1 MARTDRLGHL
11 AVGLRLANQSVM
23 SPSQTMYGV
32 QLVGHGGPEKLVW
45 NERIPVPVPAAS
57 EVLVRVLAAGVNNTD
72 INTRIGWYAQE
83 VSTATNDVGD
93 VNIESGGWG
102 GALRFPRIQGGD
114 LCGEVISVG
123 KGVNGIALGMRVP
136 CAITQPMPTSDNPVN
151 FEALGSERDGAF
163 AEFCCVPAAQLY
175 DVSDSPLSDIDI
187 GAMPCAFGTALNL
200 LVRAGVNER
209 DHVLITGA
217 SGGVG
222 LAAVQLARQRGAEVT
237 AVSSLT
243 KADAV
248 REAGADTV
256 IGREESLPPRGF
268 SVVVD
273 VVGGSAFSSLLD
285 ALRPGGRLATS
296 GAIAGPVVNTD
307 LRTLYLKD
315 LTVFGCT
322 YQPPEVFAQL
332 VNLIRE
338 GIVRPRVSQTYLLKE
353 IAKAQSDFTSK
364 HYPGKLVLLP

>member
-1 MARTDRLGHL
+1 MTLPRAMH
-11 AVGLRLANQSVM
+11 
-23 SPSQTMYGV
+23 GV
-32 QLVGHGGPEKLVW
+32 QLTGHGGPEKLIW
-45 NERIPVPVPAAS
+45 NEEIPVPVPATG

-72 INTRIGWYAQE
+72 INTRVGWYAKT
-83 VSTATNDVGD
+83 VSGATHDVGD
-93 VNIESGGWG
+93 ADVESGGWG

-114 LCGEVISVG
+114 LCGEVVSVG
-123 KGVNGIALGMRVP
+123 EGASAINTGMRVT
-136 CAITQPMPTSDNPVN
+136 CAINQPMPTADNPLY

-175 DVSDSPLSDIDI
+175 DVSDSPLSDVEI

-200 LVRAGVNER
+200 LVRAGVQGN

-222 LAAVQLARQRGAEVT
+222 LAAVQLARQRGADVT
-237 AVSSLT
+237 AVSSEA

-248 REAGADTV
+248 REAGAGHV
-256 IGREESLPPRGF
+256 ISREEVPPEERF

-273 VVGGSAFSSLLD
+273 VVGGSAFGALFD
-285 ALRPGGRLATS
+285 ALRRGGRLATS
-296 GAIAGPVVNTD
+296 GAIAGPVVKAD
-307 LRTLYLKD
+307 LRTVYLKD

-322 YQPPEVFAQL
+322 YQPPEVFARL
-332 VNLIRE
+332 VALIRK
-338 GIVRPRVSQTYLLKE
+338 GAVRPLVSRTYPLRE

-364 HYPGKLVLLP
+364 RYPGKLVLLP

>member
-1 MARTDRLGHL
+1 MTVPRL
-11 AVGLRLANQSVM
+11 
-23 SPSQTMYGV
+23 MYGV
-32 QLVGHGGPEKLVW
+32 QLTGHGGPEKLIW
-45 NERIPVPVPAAS
+45 NDEIPVPVPGVG

-72 INTRIGWYAQE
+72 INTRIGWYAKE
-83 VSTATNDVGD
+83 VSAATNDVGD
-93 VNIESGGWG
+93 TEIASGGWG

-114 LCGEVISVG
+114 LCGEVVSVG
-123 KGVNGIALGMRVP
+123 KKVRGIEPGMRVT
-136 CAITQPMPTSDNPVN
+136 CAINQPMPTSDNPVY

-200 LVRAGVNER
+200 LVRAGVDER
-209 DHVLITGA
+209 DDVLITGA

-237 AVSSLT
+237 AVSSPT

-248 REAGADTV
+248 REAGAGTV
-256 IGREESLPPRGF
+256 IGREESLPTQRF

-273 VVGGSAFSSLLD
+273 VVGGSAFASLLD
-285 ALRPGGRLATS
+285 ALLPGGRLATS
-296 GAIAGPVVNTD
+296 GAIAGPVVSTD
-307 LRTLYLKD
+307 LRTIYLKD

-332 VNLIRE
+332 VGLIRE
-338 GIVRPRVSQTYLLKE
+338 GVVRPRVSQTYPLQE

-364 HYPGKLVLLP
+364 RYPGKLVLVP

>member
-1 MARTDRLGHL
+1 MTVPRLMH
-11 AVGLRLANQSVM
+11 
-23 SPSQTMYGV
+23 GV
-32 QLVGHGGPEKLVW
+32 QLIGHGGPEKLIW
-45 NERIPVPVPAAS
+45 NNEIPVPVPAAG

-72 INTRIGWYAQE
+72 INTRIGWYAKE
-83 VSTATNDVGD
+83 VSAATNDVGD
-93 VNIESGGWG
+93 TEIESGGWG
-102 GALRFPRIQGGD
+102 GALCFPRIQGGD
-114 LCGEVISVG
+114 LCGEVVSLG
-123 KGVNGIALGMRVP
+123 KGVSGIQLGMRVT
-136 CAITQPMPTSDNPVN
+136 CAINQPMPTLDNPLY

-163 AEFCCVPAAQLY
+163 AEFCCVSAAQLY

-237 AVSSLT
+237 AVSSPT

-248 REAGADTV
+248 REAGAGTV
-256 IGREESLPPRGF
+256 TGREESLPLRRF

-273 VVGGSAFSSLLD
+273 VVGGSGFAELLD

-296 GAIAGPVVNTD
+296 GAIGGPVVSAD
-307 LRTLYLKD
+307 LRTIYLKD

-322 YQPPEVFAQL
+322 YQSPEVFNQL
-332 VNLIRE
+332 VHLIRE
-338 GIVRPRVSQTYLLKE
+338 GVVQPQVSRTYSLQE

-364 HYPGKLVLLP
+364 RYPGKLVLLP